1 MLVLTRRKDESV
13 IIGNNIRVTIV
24 EIRGDRVKL
33 GFEAPGDVTVHRE
46 EIHQRI
52 AAEEERAYAPVA
64 AHR

>member
-1 MLVLTRRKDESV
+1 MLVLTRRKDESI
-13 IIGNNIRVTIV
+13 IIGNNIRVTVV

-33 GFEAPGDVTVHRE
+33 GFQAPGEVTVHRE

-52 AAEEERAYAPVA
+52 QADEQLAYAPLA

>member
-1 MLVLTRRKDESV
+1 MLVLTRRKDEAI
-13 IIGNNIRVTIV
+13 IIGDNIRVTVV

-33 GFEAPGDVTVHRE
+33 GFQAPGEVTVHRE

-52 AAEEERAYAPVA
+52 IADEHESYATVA

>member
-13 IIGNNIRVTIV
+13 IIGDNIRVTIV

-33 GFEAPGDVTVHRE
+33 GFQAPGDVTVHRE

-52 AAEEERAYAPVA
+52 AAEEQRAYEPLA